1 MVLGV
6 IEVIVVLVVLEVLEV
21 PDFLVVLD
29 FLDYYSFMSFLLIV
43 RFRILVFHGGLETS
57 ARGYHRSPRTLF
69 PLLPYTSLSRGQT
82 DDTR

>member
-1 MVLGV
+1 MVLVV
-6 IEVIVVLVVLEVLEV
+6 IEVLVVIVVIVVLKVLE
-21 PDFLVVLD
+21 VLD

-69 PLLPYTSLSRGQT
+69 PLLPYTSLSRGLT